1 MNNSLFAASA
11 ADLTIERIRALA
23 ARPDQ
28 VESLTL
34 EFKREYSKS
43 LLTTIAAMANT
54 YGGMILVGIND
65 RAEPGVDRVVGT
77 DAQVTIDKVASGCRE
92 KFDPPWEP
100 TFVPVPFDDDSGLS
114 VVVIRVDANTVPRPL
129 LIDLKAPIRLSGQNS
144 TADRDRLLKLAREE
158 PSAGVLPMGQHVM
171 SPNLDRDRE
180 GNPAADFILRTGIN
194 LPMGEAGAWRPLSE
208 RTVAA
213 LAQTLNNSAFPAAL
227 QTLGHGSFSSST
239 GFQQHG
245 YNRSRTARLV
255 YRALS
260 DSSVP
265 HPVEAVVTVALPE
278 VYGTSTTA
286 TATVA
291 IDVISRVRRY
301 ADTFDK
307 VGLPGEEY
315 RYPVPN
321 LLDLLE
327 GILKTTVDPKVVAE
341 IARITDIDAALVA
354 QPRELHLVADR
365 QVKELLR
372 TEGLQEIPDAGASA
386 GGVFRANPALDL
398 RDTADCQEQVDDW
411 IRQLGLDAGLT
422 GMEALVESYRATT
435 RSRT

>member
-1 MNNSLFAASA
+1 MADLFAASA

-43 LLTTIAAMANT
+43 LVTTIAAMANT
-54 YGGMILVGIND
+54 YGGMILVGISD
-65 RAEPGVDRVVGT
+65 KAEPGTERVVGV
-77 DAQVTIDKVASGCRE
+77 DAQETIDKIASGCRE

-100 TFVPVPFDDDSGLS
+100 TFIPVPFDDGTGRS
-114 VVVIRVDANTVPRPL
+114 VVVVRVDANVAPRPL

-144 TADRDRLLKLAREE
+144 TADRDRLLQLAREE
-158 PSAGVLPMGQHVM
+158 PSAGVLPMGQNVM
-171 SPNLDRDRE
+171 SPHLDRDSE
-180 GNPAADFILRTGIN
+180 SNFTADFMLRTGIN
-194 LPMGEAGAWRPLSE
+194 LPIGEAGAWRPLSE

-213 LAQTLNNSAFPAAL
+213 LAQALNDSAFPAAL
-227 QTLGHGSFSSST
+227 VTLGNSSYVSGT
-239 GFQQHG
+239 GFRQHG
-245 YNRSRTARLV
+245 FNRSRTARLV

-260 DSSVP
+260 KSAVP

-278 VYGTSTTA
+278 VYGSSTA
-286 TATVA
+286 AMATVT
-291 IDVISRVRRY
+291 IDVIARVLRY
-301 ADTFDK
+301 ADT
-307 VGLPGEEY
+307 VGEEY

-341 IARITDIDAALVA
+341 IARITDIDPALAA

-365 QVKELLR
+365 QVKDLLR
-372 TEGLQEIPDAGASA
+372 LDGLEEIPDSGASA
-386 GGVFRANPALDL
+386 GGIFRANPALDL
-398 RDTADCQEQVDDW
+398 RDVADRQEQVDDW
-411 IRQLGLDAGLT
+411 LRQLGLDAGLT
-422 GMEALVESYRATT
+422 SMENLVEQYRTVA